1 MNKKTNKE
9 EIIVPAL
16 RNGTVIDH
24 IPSDKLFK
32 VMTLLHLDRLKSQM
46 IFGYNVGSL
55 RMKDRTKSIIKVSD
69 RYFSSQELNQL
80 SVICPNVTLNV
91 IHEYEVVEKRQV
103 VMPDELHGIMKCANP
118 KCITNHE
125 PMETRFKVIDK
136 EKGVIRCHYCEKEQV
151 ISPDNIIK

>member
-55 RMKDRTKSIIKVSD
+55 RSGRW
-69 RYFSSQELNQL
+69 
-80 SVICPNVTLNV
+80 
-91 IHEYEVVEKRQV
+91 
-103 VMPDELHGIMKCANP
+103 
-118 KCITNHE
+118 
-125 PMETRFKVIDK
+125 
-136 EKGVIRCHYCEKEQV
+136 
-151 ISPDNIIK
+151 